1 MKHTIKLVVLLAI
14 LFAGCKEEMNK
25 PLVSGKGSPGG
36 LKELKVENIPGGAKI
51 SYVLPG
57 DADLLYIEAI
67 YSSRK
72 GEQRYSRSSLYKN
85 FIQIEGFA
93 DTREYEITLYAVN
106 KSENKSETVTV
117 KIQPKTPPI
126 QEVFESL
133 AAKEDFGGIN
143 IKFVNRFGNEFT
155 INTLRKE
162 ANGTWPRIDRLYTTA
177 KSRDYSIR
185 GMEAVEREFAFYVT
199 DAYMNVSDTLYQKIT
214 PLYEEILDKKLW
226 KRGNLLTD
234 FYTAAYPAS
243 GANPREVEKL
253 WDDKH
258 GTYDYYIQV
267 ATAPSLPSW
276 FSIDLGKQMRLSRL
290 LTQQYEGTGQYMYA
304 LGNPREYEIWGSNE
318 LQDDWSHWTKL
329 MTCVSVKPSGLPLG
343 VRTAEDL
350 EYAKAGEN
358 YAFPLDAPPVR
369 YIRFVLKKTW
379 ANTNALLLD
388 EITLWGQTPQ

>member
-1 MKHTIKLVVLLAI
+1 MMKHTIKLVVLLAF

-25 PLVSGKGSPGG
+25 PLVSGKGAPGG

-57 DADLLYIEAI
+57 DPDLLYVEAI
-67 YSSRK
+67 YSSRN
-72 GEQRYSRSSLYKN
+72 GEERFSRSSLYNN

-93 DTREYEITLYAVN
+93 DTREYEIKLYAVN
-106 KSENKSETVTV
+106 KSENKSEAASV

-126 QEVFESL
+126 LELFNSL
-133 AAKEDFGGIN
+133 MVKEDFGGVN
-143 IKFVNRFGNEFT
+143 IQFVNSLGKEFT

-162 ANGTWPRIDRLYTTA
+162 GNGTWSRIDRLYTAA

-185 GMEAVEREFAFYVT
+185 GMEAVEREFGFYIT
-199 DAYMNVSDTLYQKIT
+199 DAYMNISDTLYQKIT

-226 KRGNLLTD
+226 KRGNLLSD
-234 FYTAAYPAS
+234 FYTATYPTGTAI
-243 GANPREVEKL
+243 PREVEKI

-258 GTYDYYIQV
+258 GQYDYYIQSAV
-267 ATAPSLPSW
+267 APPLPHW
-276 FSIDLGKQMRLSRL
+276 FTIDLGKKMRLSRM
-290 LTQQYEGTGQYMYA
+290 LTQQYEGIADYMYS

-329 MTCVSVKPSGLPLG
+329 LTCVSVKPSGLPLG
-343 VRTAEDL
+343 TRTPEDV
-350 EYAKAGEN
+350 EYAKSGES
-358 YAFPLDAPPVR
+358 YSFPLDAPPVR

-379 ANTNALLLD
+379 ANTNSLLLD
-388 EITLWGQTPQ
+388 EITFWGQTP